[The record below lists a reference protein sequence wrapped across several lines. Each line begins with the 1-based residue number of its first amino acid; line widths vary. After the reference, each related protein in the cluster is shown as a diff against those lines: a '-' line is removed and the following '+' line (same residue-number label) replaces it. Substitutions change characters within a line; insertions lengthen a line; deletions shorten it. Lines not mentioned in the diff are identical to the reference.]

1 MVCKNLRE
9 CRSFD
14 VTIIWNSEEVL
25 YVRAKKKKKKR
36 EKGSVIVKKKQSEM
50 EKGRIRVRYVAIIIE
65 TMSVIILKIKR
76 QYEQFSVCERPN

>member
-25 YVRAKKKKKKR
+25 YVRAKKKKKR

>member
-25 YVRAKKKKKKR
+25 YVRAKKKKKER
-36 EKGSVIVKKKQSEM
+36 EGKCDCEKKTERDGKGKNS
-50 EKGRIRVRYVAIIIE
+50 R
-65 TMSVIILKIKR
+65 
-76 QYEQFSVCERPN
+76 SVCSNYYRNHVCDYIKNKETI